1 MVLIMGTAE
10 MYRSANIVQKSADT
24 LILFTCDIIYRPKE
38 VVIHEYMNENCT
50 GQYGP
55 IKQGKLHRVPEHF
68 ITEVGAHLMKPSV
81 MVITCK

>member
-1 MVLIMGTAE
+1 MCAKNTIHRQQTPLSMKHMSNSTNQ
-10 MYRSANIVQKSADT
+10 MNSPNLK
-24 LILFTCDIIYRPKE
+24 PKQE
-38 VVIHEYMNENCT
+38 KHEYMKENCT
-50 GQYGP
+50 GQNGP